1 MASITFK
8 RRQHYAVFNSLELR
22 QHEHLWKFHKAV
34 RQTNARILTLR
45 IFKLPRSTRKLRS
58 VQQASSDMKK
68 GVVAAQLVGSGES
81 DIPCLMVPLVRTVEL
96 VRDPGSQPWITD
108 GLIRTLSMEPTVDNR
123 ARQISISI
131 DVRYFGHWI
140 GPMLETQSLYR
151 FGSFGSMPSM
161 ALSIKRRCKRHCR
174 LLLNLATVL
183 GTQGRTSSV

>member
-68 GVVAAQLVGSGES
+68 GVVAAQLVGSGNAHPVTP
-81 DIPCLMVPLVRTVEL
+81 IHFQLLPNNHAM
-96 VRDPGSQPWITD
+96 
-108 GLIRTLSMEPTVDNR
+108 
-123 ARQISISI
+123 ARGFRG
-131 DVRYFGHWI
+131 VKY
-140 GPMLETQSLYR
+140 
-151 FGSFGSMPSM
+151 SMPYGSTG
-161 ALSIKRRCKRHCR
+161 S
-174 LLLNLATVL
+174 N
-183 GTQGRTSSV
+183 S